1 MNGHLSP
8 LLALFILLAYF
19 AMLVGVAW
27 RTGRDTGNEG
37 FFLANRQVKWYVVA
51 FAMIGTSIS
60 GVTFI
65 SIPGKVGAGGLNQ
78 AFSYM
83 QMVLGYSVGYLFVG
97 AVLLPL
103 YYRLQLTSI
112 YTYLEQRL
120 GPKSYKTGAAFF
132 LVARTFGSAA
142 RMFLAALV
150 LQNFIF
156 GPLGVPFFATAILM
170 LALIYVYTYKGGMKT
185 IIWTDTIMT
194 ACLLLAL
201 VWTVFTLAGRLNLG
215 IFDIAPA
222 VARSTYSKMFFWEN
236 FGSDP
241 NHFIKQFV
249 AGALTVVAMTGL
261 DQDLMQKN
269 LACKNIKEAQ
279 KNMAAFYAVLVF
291 INLLFLTLGALLYLY
306 AAQVGLQQPAQ
317 SDALYPTIAFQHL
330 DMVAGIVFLIGIVAS
345 TYASSDS
352 ALTALTTSFCIDF
365 LGFEKNSEHPD
376 EYASEKQK
384 LEFAQKRAEKTE
396 KTAHIDP
403 SWLCGHLCCRHFIAQ
418 MAERRRGHQH
428 HFQDRRLYL
437 WAAFGAVYVRAFHKI
452 GGARP
457 FCANCL
463 PRSPGFD
470 LVRRALRETMVPN
483 RPRLFEPFGQWRIDV
498 FWALGAFVPVG
509 KKAVSSCFTRIFMDF
524 CRRFHRFFS
533 VKSAFKISENLREI
547 KSRESFFTMKIRSIL
562 AAGLFFPKIFFGQNL
577 LDSASIPQVEIRAER
592 LIFAHNGLKINELDS
607 TAQVFFTNLTD
618 VFADGRLGIWAAQNG
633 PGSLSTLSARG
644 SGGNRTAV
652 VWNGLPLQSTMNG
665 VADGS
670 LLSYFENDKISV
682 QTGGASSLAG
692 SGSVGGTINLSTIF
706 PQKTGWSGNF
716 GHQESPNLRGW
727 SQDGSL
733 FFRKKNGSG
742 AAFRGAI

>member
-37 FFLANRQVKWYVVA
+37 FFLANRQIKWYVVA

-384 LEFAQKRAEKTE
+384 LEFAQNRAEKQKKQRTLTHLGFAAIFVVVILLLKWLSDDAVINTIFKIAGYTYGPLLGLFMFGLFTKLE
-396 KTAHIDP
+396 VRDRFVPIVCLVAPVLTWFVVLYAKQWYQID
-403 SWLCGHLCCRHFIAQ
+403 LGFLNLLVNGALTFF
-418 MAERRRGHQH
+418 G
-428 HFQDRRLYL
+428 L
-437 WAAFGAVYVRAFHKI
+437 WALSF
-452 GGARP
+452 
-457 FCANCL
+457 
-463 PRSPGFD
+463 
-470 LVRRALRETMVPN
+470 
-483 RPRLFEPFGQWRIDV
+483 RLE
-498 FWALGAFVPVG
+498 
-509 KKAVSSCFTRIFMDF
+509 KK
-524 CRRFHRFFS
+524 
-533 VKSAFKISENLREI
+533 
-547 KSRESFFTMKIRSIL
+547 
-562 AAGLFFPKIFFGQNL
+562 Q
-577 LDSASIPQVEIRAER
+577 
-592 LIFAHNGLKINELDS
+592 
-607 TAQVFFTNLTD
+607 
-618 VFADGRLGIWAAQNG
+618 
-633 PGSLSTLSARG
+633 
-644 SGGNRTAV
+644 
-652 VWNGLPLQSTMNG
+652 
-665 VADGS
+665 
-670 LLSYFENDKISV
+670 
-682 QTGGASSLAG
+682 
-692 SGSVGGTINLSTIF
+692 
-706 PQKTGWSGNF
+706 
-716 GHQESPNLRGW
+716 
-727 SQDGSL
+727 
-733 FFRKKNGSG
+733 
-742 AAFRGAI
+742 